1 MGESEQRI
9 HLLVAWREAP
19 FYSERERAA
28 LAWCESL
35 TLLPETG
42 APDDVYEELSKH
54 FSEEESVALTLAVVA
69 INGWNRLAVG
79 MRSAVGDYRSQRRRL
94 EAQAVSA

>member
-1 MGESEQRI
+1 
-9 HLLVAWREAP
+9 
-19 FYSERERAA
+19 
-28 LAWCESL
+28 
-35 TLLPETG
+35 
-42 APDDVYEELSKH
+42 
-54 FSEEESVALTLAVVA
+54 VALTLAVVA